1 MRVRTLNQHLYI
13 AVATALVAVLAGSG
27 NPVIAGTVD
36 LNASPPNL
44 TTAVP
49 PNIVFTFDDSGSM
62 QANRLS
68 DNPPWSTDTNGNLLN
83 SAWDWSQGPWR
94 CSNVID
100 PVATSGIRAAT
111 MNGVYYNP
119 NITYSPPK
127 YSTGKSFLDADST
140 LKAVWVD
147 GIDVNRPLNPVTA
160 DADSIAAYNNN
171 PDLNRATSTGNTYNA
186 SAKTNLMAQ
195 AAITN
200 VTTYYASFGSTCS
213 SNADSGSCQ
222 TKSSGGSS
230 SSGYYFYIN
239 YADGNTGSGISTVY
253 YGTGLKVRNS
263 SSTGYTKVPGD
274 KTSATKNY
282 ETWTVTAP
290 GIDTSQTDNR
300 WQCGT
305 GQAASGGGGDMW
317 SGSSPMDGQTHTLS
331 DGTSVT
337 YPNGGPYYYRLKTT
351 VTISLDQYGN
361 PDSSSTGLKALYSAN
376 NWEAIPVLVSQ
387 YKNFANWYAYYRTRN
402 QMARS
407 AMSRV
412 FGDPSLAAATANSGY
427 GGNQR
432 VAWQNLNTGTY
443 KLPST
448 AIISELIDT
457 ANCKTGTNGAT
468 ASPSATQQSGT
479 ATAPPDCYRSAFYK
493 WIFQGPASGGTPTRS
508 GTNRAG
514 QFFTRGKNHTG
525 ATGNLSDPYWQPPV
539 SGSFDATTNPGN
551 ELFCRQN
558 YHMLVT
564 DGLWNGSADG
574 PKTSTLTLP
583 SSAVTLPDGVTMPD
597 PTAAGVTSI
606 YNPVDDGGDTGYA
619 SLSDIAFHYWATN
632 LRSDLYIPA
641 VNPPQ
646 IVAPYL
652 PDHSTGVFG
661 LSGTVAS
668 TVPATKI
675 NPEIYFNPKNDPATW
690 PHMGEFLVGLGVNGS
705 LNYSENTDC
714 TNTTVAAQKDAC
726 LLRQG
731 NTNSSGSV
739 GWPTPDGTGSGIAA
753 NIDDTWHAALD
764 GRGAFFSAGDPQ
776 QLVTTLTR
784 FLASISARAGTSVAL
799 TTSVNVATANTAG
812 YSGGYNADWSGNLPE
827 YAIDPTTGQ
836 SIPPPVLDAA
846 CILTGITPTAPCP
859 TTGETSVT
867 QNPTPANRKVYTYG
881 TSGTPTQPVTATNF
895 ASLNT
900 ADQTALNC
908 AVWNSTTN
916 TCTTADS
923 NGQLRVK
930 YLLGDRTQEA
940 TGSTPQFRPR
950 SSLLGAIIDA
960 QPTYVGSPSGNY
972 ADSWPAGSPEMVS
985 GAQTYSAFVKAI
997 NGRPPI
1003 IYAAANDGMLHAFS
1017 SGGVTVSSTGTVTV
1031 NPGGG
1036 VEQWAYIPQTVI
1048 QNGAV
1053 TNYVNST
1060 GGLIAT
1066 VDGSFSTQDVFF
1078 TSDSKWHTILVGTLR
1093 YGGRGAFALDIT
1105 NGTNPP
1111 KVLWEVSN
1119 ASTGMADLGYTYSK
1133 PDITRINY
1141 NDGTNKGKW
1150 VVLLPSGY
1158 MPSGSPA
1165 SDTATTTESLFVLD
1179 AETGTVIKEL
1189 NTLTLATQ
1197 SGHPTSASGANGAFG
1212 LGTPTVWGGANNVGL
1227 FAAAGDLMGN
1237 LWRFDLSDANPSNWK
1252 VDWMFQTPASGTRTT
1267 PTQQPITVE
1276 PNAFSDTN
1284 NGGNPIWVFGTGK
1297 YLAAVDNT
1305 STSAPTQ
1312 SFYGIRDYGTGSS
1325 KYPIQASALVSQT
1338 LSQSTNG
1345 LRALTQCGVTGC
1357 TPSAN
1362 VAPGWKFDMVSAGER
1377 AVVTGTPLYSAG
1389 QVILTTLI
1397 PTNNNPCQ
1405 PGLTGA
1411 VMVVDAVSGGAPTG
1425 NPPVGGS
1432 YAGGQP
1438 SGTGIVGSTV
1448 ANPPIAGNGT
1458 PVVTP
1463 LGGGTVLIPGMPGF
1477 NISDSFWHR
1486 RSWRE
1491 LLNQL

>member
-1 MRVRTLNQHLYI
+1 MRVRSMNQHLYL
-13 AVATALVAVLAGSG
+13 AVATALVTALAGSG
-27 NPVIAGTVD
+27 NPVFAGTVD

-49 PNIVFTFDDSGSM
+49 PNIALSFDDSGSM
-62 QANRLS
+62 ADNFLGDNRPY
-68 DNPPWSTDTNGNLLN
+68 DFNG
-83 SAWDWSQGPWR
+83 WGGPYR
-94 CSNVID
+94 CAGVID
-100 PVATSGIRAAT
+100 PDATSGIRAAT

-119 NITYSPPK
+119 NISYSVPIKADGTKFPNA
-127 YSTGKSFLDADST
+127 DAT
-140 LKAVWVD
+140 LAKVWED
-147 GIDVNRPLNPVTA
+147 GMAFNRPLNPTNTGGSVG
-160 DADSIAAYNNN
+160 YNNN
-171 PDLNRATSTGNTYNA
+171 PNWSSGLTNDWTDLTGTATIGN
-186 SAKTNLMAQ
+186 
-195 AAITN
+195 I
-200 VTTYYASFGSTCS
+200 VTTYVTFGSSPTSCP
-213 SNADSGSCQ
+213 SNADSGSCTQ
-222 TKSSGGSS
+222 
-230 SSGYYFYIN
+230 YN
-239 YADGNTGSGISTVY
+239 SGIRSRSGTNY
-253 YGTGLKVRNS
+253 YYYSYSGTNVVADTSGTYEIDSATDLNTSNS
-263 SSTGYTKVPGD
+263 SNIGTRVYGD
-274 KTSATKNY
+274 KTSVSNSPTK
-282 ETWTVTAP
+282 TFVIWTLTAP
-290 GIDTSQTDNR
+290 GIDKSKPDNR
-300 WQCGT
+300 WTCGN
-305 GQAASGGGGDMW
+305 
-317 SGSSPMDGQTHTLS
+317 GSSPMDGQSHTLS
-331 DGTSVT
+331 DGTTVS
-337 YPNGGPYYYRLKTT
+337 YPNGGPYYYRLKTN
-351 VTISLDQYGN
+351 VTITLDQYGN
-361 PDSSSTGLKALYSAN
+361 PDSTSTGVTALYTKS
-376 NWEAIPVLVSQ
+376 NWEAIPVPQTGTVNNWQ
-387 YKNFANWYAYYRTRN
+387 NFANWYAYYRTRV

-412 FGDPSLAAATANSGY
+412 FGDPSITSTQADSSY
-427 GGNQR
+427 GNTLR
-432 VAWQNLNTGTY
+432 VTWQNFYTGLLGIND
-443 KLPST
+443 KFVLQDNM
-448 AIISELIDT
+448 IISGLVDQPG
-457 ANCKTGTNGAT
+457 CV
-468 ASPSATQQSGT
+468 ASSTSLGSQSLFSGT
-479 ATAPPDCYRSAFYK
+479 STKTPPSCYRTDFYN
-493 WIFQGPASGGTPTRS
+493 WLFQIPAQKSTPTRS
-508 GTNRAG
+508 STVRAG
-514 QFFTRGKNHTG
+514 QFFSRGGGNGSTIPANTG
-525 ATGNLSDPYWQPPV
+525 STGDLHDPYWQPPI
-539 SGSFDATTNPGN
+539 SGSATGTPGN

-564 DGLWNGSADG
+564 DGLWNAETSGSGNNTPAL
-574 PKTSTLTLP
+574 SSVTLTAP
-583 SSAVTLPDGVTMPD
+583 TSALTLPDGVSMPD
-597 PTAAGVTSI
+597 PTTAGVTSI
-606 YNPVDDGGDTGYA
+606 YKAVHDSNGDP
-619 SLSDIAFHYWATN
+619 SLSDIAFSYWATN
-632 LRSDLYIPA
+632 LRSDLFNPST
-641 VNPPQ
+641 NPPQ

-690 PHMGEFLVGLGVNGS
+690 PHMSEFLVGLGVNGS

-714 TNTTVAAQKDAC
+714 TNATDAVQKDAC
-726 LLRQG
+726 DLRKG
-731 NTNSSGSV
+731 NTNSSGSA
-739 GWPTPDGTGSGIAA
+739 GWPTPSSSAFSGNGSPA
-753 NIDDTWHAALD
+753 NIDDTWHAAMA
-764 GRGAFFSAGDPQ
+764 GRGAFFSAGNPQ

-784 FLASISARAGTSVAL
+784 FLASIAARSGTSVAL
-799 TTSVNVATANTAG
+799 TTSINVATANTAG

-846 CILTGITPTAPCP
+846 CILTGITSTAPCP

-881 TSGTPTQPVTATNF
+881 TSGMPTQPVTATNF

-950 SSLLGAIIDA
+950 SSLLGAIVDS

-985 GAQTYSAFVKAI
+985 GAQTYSAFVKAV

-1212 LGTPTVWGGANNVGL
+1212 LSTPTVWGGANNVGL

-1237 LWRFDLSDANPSNWK
+1237 LWRFDLSDASPSNWK

-1297 YLAAVDNT
+1297 YLAAIDNT

-1411 VMVVDAVSGGAPTG
+1411 IMVVDAVSGGAPTG
-1425 NPPVGGS
+1425 NPPVSGS
-1432 YAGGQP
+1432 YPSQPANTGVVGQVV
-1438 SGTGIVGSTV
+1438 T
-1448 ANPPIAGNGT
+1448 NPPIAGNGT

-1463 LGGGTVLIPGMPGF
+1463 LGGGSVLIPGMPGF